1 MTVII
6 WCHWY
11 KVMLKQKDE
20 LESHSSQLNRTLS
33 LAPRA
38 AYGPCWPQSSSR
50 WVVRSAIKAWIL
62 CQHAAERVDIFGRV
76 VIVSIGGRRLALTEE
91 TIQFPQGSRQRR
103 KRAGGPLQLARM
115 RGVRSELRD
124 PFAWPNAGLRAGAAA
139 R

>member
-1 MTVII
+1 KVDAGFRIMPTAAAIDSLRHPEVRAKRASKDGHTHGLAAILRGPRGHLRMTVII

-62 CQHAAERVDIFGRV
+62 CASTRRNA
-76 VIVSIGGRRLALTEE
+76 SISSGGSSSSA
-91 TIQFPQGSRQRR
+91 S
-103 KRAGGPLQLARM
+103 A
-115 RGVRSELRD
+115 
-124 PFAWPNAGLRAGAAA
+124 AGAWH
-139 R
+139 